1 MHNFGTCKKNADAGW
16 RLPITKRDWPQICRN
31 LPMRRGILF
40 VRTAVVR
47 RPPSDS
53 HLHFDIT
60 NIWQICTQKQNASAW
75 RLHPADM
82 FECCPKVCHIKIT
95 FTSLLTNCFVST
107 TPNSIKSLVNWIL
120 LRICVRSKNT
130 QPHLDNLSYLSF
142 LFIFN
147 LFVSSFRLPRF
158 VLNIQVFSCILHLLS
173 LLIYIFHILVYWDL
187 TLIFILNCYLYQ
199 YLLNDWLI
207 YSSHFSMSS
216 DLSEPWWFK
225 TFLIVSG
232 QGGAKSV
239 EVRLYDAYMCMCMC
253 VCAYVCVRMC
263 VWWEYTYMDVGILL
277 RSYLQI
283 CIYIYIYIYVYI
295 YMYMYMFIYIY
306 VCVYIYICT

>member
-1 MHNFGTCKKNADAGW
+1 MSLISKCRRESDLGLCTTSVHAKRMPMRGGDF
-16 RLPITKRDWPQICRN
+16 RLQNVIGRKICRN

-120 LRICVRSKNT
+120 LGICVRSKNT

-173 LLIYIFHILVYWDL
+173 LLIYIFHILVY
-187 TLIFILNCYLYQ
+187 
-199 YLLNDWLI
+199 
-207 YSSHFSMSS
+207 
-216 DLSEPWWFK
+216 
-225 TFLIVSG
+225 
-232 QGGAKSV
+232 
-239 EVRLYDAYMCMCMC
+239 
-253 VCAYVCVRMC
+253 
-263 VWWEYTYMDVGILL
+263 
-277 RSYLQI
+277 
-283 CIYIYIYIYVYI
+283 
-295 YMYMYMFIYIY
+295 
-306 VCVYIYICT
+306 